1 MTPFPISDRSPVTH
15 PGPLPSDADVVVIGG
30 GIIGLMTAWECA
42 KRGLRAV
49 VVEKGRV
56 AGEQSSR
63 NWGRIRQQNR
73 DPAELPIMI
82 ESIALWRQ
90 LAAEVG
96 EDLGLRQ
103 SGTMYLAEKA
113 REVDDY
119 EAWLPHAKAHDLDTR
134 ILSGAEVAR
143 MLPDAARRWKGGM
156 FTASDMRAEPWIAV
170 PALARAAVRAGV
182 TIVENCAAR
191 MIDVAAGRVAGVVT
205 EQGRITA
212 SAVVVAGGAWSAL
225 LLRRHG
231 ISIPQLSVR
240 ATVVATAPMA
250 PVFDSATSD
259 TIAWRRRDDGGYT
272 LAPDVFRELYI
283 GPDAFRAIP
292 HYLRPLL
299 ADPFGTVFRP
309 GAPRS
314 FPDAW
319 TTPRRWSADGP
330 SPFEAMRVLNPAPNA
345 RKVAQLARDFSA
357 IFPRLGPTTIRTAWA
372 GMIDTLPDN
381 VPIIDGAETLP
392 GLTIATG
399 MCGHGFGIGPGFGR
413 IAAALVMG
421 DAPGHDIGRFRLGRF
436 SGGLNFGKAIK
447 GS

>member
-1 MTPFPISDRSPVTH
+1 MTPFPISAQSPVEH
-15 PGPLPSDADVVVIGG
+15 PGPLPPQADVVVIGG
-30 GIIGLMTAWECA
+30 GIIGVMTAWECA

-82 ESIALWRQ
+82 ESISLWRQ
-90 LAAEVG
+90 LATEVG

-103 SGTMYLAEKA
+103 SGSMYLAEKA
-113 REVDDY
+113 SEVAGY

-134 ILSGAEVAR
+134 LLSRAEVAE
-143 MLPDAARRWKGGM
+143 MLPDAAVRWKGGM
-156 FTASDMRAEPWIAV
+156 FTASDMRAEPWVAV
-170 PALARAAVRAGV
+170 PILARAAVRAGV

-191 MIDVAAGRVAGVVT
+191 LIDVAAGRVAGVVT
-205 EQGRITA
+205 EQGRV
-212 SAVVVAGGAWSAL
+212 SAPSVVVAGGAWSAL

-250 PVFDSATSD
+250 PVFDSAKSN

-272 LAPDVFRELYI
+272 LAPDTFHELYI
-283 GPDAFRAIP
+283 GPDAFRAVP
-292 HYLRPLL
+292 HYARPLMG
-299 ADPFGTVFRP
+299 DPLGTAFRP
-309 GAPRS
+309 TAPRGY
-314 FPDAW
+314 PDAW
-319 TTPRRWSADGP
+319 TTSRRWSADGP

-345 RKVAQLARDFSA
+345 RKVAELARDFSA
-357 IFPRLGPTTIRTAWA
+357 IFPGIGPTAIRTAWA
-372 GMIDTLPDN
+372 GMIDTLPDV
-381 VPIIDGAETLP
+381 VPVVDRAETLP
-392 GLTIATG
+392 GLTVATG

-413 IAAALVMG
+413 IAAALVAG
-421 DAPGHDIGRFRLGRF
+421 DTPGHDISRFRLSRF
-436 SGGLNFGKAIK
+436 SD
-447 GS
+447 GSRLDIAR